1 MVNADPTEHLPAAQQ
16 TWAIEA
22 WRGFAALMVV
32 WVHWGP
38 TLGWPMCTLPSPV
51 LIYFLS

>member
-1 MVNADPTEHLPAAQQ
+1 MNAKPTEHPPAAQQ

-38 TLGWPMCTLPSPV
+38 TLGWPMGVMHSIT
-51 LIYFLS
+51 Y